1 MMNKL
6 EHKSNVLENGG
17 VETALDNTS
26 NFVFRLLN
34 KIKSWMG
41 FNHLDEK

>member
-17 VETALDNTS
+17 VETALDNTG
-26 NFVFRLLN
+26 NFVFRFLN